1 MAVIVKDRRNR
12 DVVLLNPAEKA
23 RKYADELAN
32 DVRITNSGMVVTKK
46 NGKPRDLRDT
56 QKAYRAGYLASR
68 RDSANCFKAIQ
79 KKQLKKNKK

>member
-56 QKAYRAGYLASR
+56 QKAYRAGYLAAR
-68 RDSANCFKAIQ
+68 RDSAKCFKANE
-79 KKQLKKNKK
+79 KKQVKKNKK